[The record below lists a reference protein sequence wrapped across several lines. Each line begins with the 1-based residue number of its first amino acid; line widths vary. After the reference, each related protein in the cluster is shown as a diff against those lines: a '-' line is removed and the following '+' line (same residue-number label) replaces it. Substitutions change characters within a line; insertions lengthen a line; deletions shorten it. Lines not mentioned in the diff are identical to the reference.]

1 MTMGVRFR
9 WIGLAL
15 LAATVA
21 GCGPRLSEEDLGTVV
36 EISQVPGIQEPYEL
50 PQGGGAADDS
60 LPGESVESADAD
72 PT

>member
-21 GCGPRLSEEDLGTVV
+21 GCGPRLSEEELGTVV
-36 EISQVPGIQEPYEL
+36 EISQVPGIREPYEL
-50 PQGGGAADDS
+50 PQGGGAPADA
-60 LPGESVESADAD
+60 PPNESAELPDTD